1 MSDSDSDSDTSQLKY
16 GAHAFVQMPYASYE
30 KLLKDIEELQK
41 KNAKLEEKIKQ
52 LESERYGDLQELGV
66 FDDGIGR

>member
-1 MSDSDSDSDTSQLKY
+1 
-16 GAHAFVQMPYASYE
+16 MPYTSYE
-30 KLLKDIEELQK
+30 KLIKDIEELQK

-66 FDDGIGR
+66 FDDGIGRWNKIYPE

>member
-1 MSDSDSDSDTSQLKY
+1 MTDPDMSRLKY
-16 GAHAFVQMPYASYE
+16 DAVAFIQMPYTSYQ

-41 KNAKLEEKIKQ
+41 ENAKLKGKIEKI
-52 LESERYGDLQELGV
+52 ENERYDDLFELGV